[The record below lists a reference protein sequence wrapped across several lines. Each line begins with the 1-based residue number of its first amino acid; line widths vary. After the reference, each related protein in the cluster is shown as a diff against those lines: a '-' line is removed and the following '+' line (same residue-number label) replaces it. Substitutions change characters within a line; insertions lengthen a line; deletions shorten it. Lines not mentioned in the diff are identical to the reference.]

1 MANSDS
7 GYQQIAGD
15 YPLGGGTLLPSS
27 STDGEPLAFN
37 AHTPRPV
44 VVDPGQPAGDFTV
57 DYVKITQQS
66 AAYNAAAKT
75 ANAQANPVE
84 FLRNWTQQSEPSTT
98 SRSSQP
104 AAQLGSAIPLAGAA
118 ISRGLAFL
126 DSQAGLPPLVDV
138 YFQIPLGGTVA
149 AKYHVLIQN
158 GVCLVLVYD
167 TRFTTGFQYVP
178 PVLPEH
184 RLRVTAPTL
193 GVDVDCC
200 SLGLQFGIGCF
211 ECVVLLI
218 PESRKET

>member
-15 YPLGGGTLLPSS
+15 YPFPSGTLLPSGS
-27 STDGEPLAFN
+27 SDGEPLAFN

-44 VVDPGQPAGDFTV
+44 VVDPGRPDGDFTV
-57 DYVKITQQS
+57 DYSQMTRQS
-66 AAYNAAAKT
+66 EAYNAAAKT
-75 ANAQANPVE
+75 ADAQSNPVE
-84 FLRNWTQQSEPSTT
+84 FLRNWTQQGEPLFT
-98 SRSSQP
+98 SRRSQP
-104 AAQLGSAIPLAGAA
+104 ASQFGPAVPRAETA

-126 DSQAGLPPLVDV
+126 DSEVGLPPLVDA

-149 AKYHVLIQN
+149 AKYHALIQN
-158 GVCLVLVYD
+158 GACLILVYD
-167 TRFTTGFQYVP
+167 TRFTAGFQYVP
-178 PVLPEH
+178 PVLQEH